1 MADPDP
7 LSVEVPSVEALLDP
21 DARKVV
27 PHRGP
32 MLAPGLAD
40 FWESV
45 AREERFRPG
54 LNLRVRVRGPS
65 ARAEAE
71 EGVRAAV
78 HDYFATETG
87 LAERDVRVNRG
98 EGWGA
103 LRAALPLLVIASVLA
118 GVFYYLV
125 PSLDPRPG
133 VAALSA
139 LPALLFA
146 VITWV
151 LLWDP
156 IEKLLFDSY
165 LLRRRCVALEK
176 LSRATLLFDYT
187 ASAPAPRT
195 AESPAGQGPSG

>member
-1 MADPDP
+1 MADPEP
-7 LSVEVPSVEALLDP
+7 LTVEVPSVDALLDR

-32 MLAPGLAD
+32 MLTAGLAE

-45 AREERFRPG
+45 AREERHRSAVD
-54 LNLRVRVRGPS
+54 LRVRVRGPP

-71 EGVRAAV
+71 EAVRAAV

-87 LAERDVRVNRG
+87 LAQRDVRVNRG

-103 LRAALPLLVIASVLA
+103 LRAALPLLVVASILA

-133 VAALSA
+133 VDALSA
-139 LPALLFA
+139 LPALLFG

-156 IEKLLFDSY
+156 IEKLLFDGY

-176 LSRATLLFDYT
+176 LSRATLLFDY
-187 ASAPAPRT
+187 ADGAREPRT
-195 AESPAGQGPSG
+195 TESAAGQGPSG